1 MANIK
6 CSYAKYNQENPMRTN
21 DFRSLNDTIRGIR
34 GVKSQPAKQQINESV
49 EAVEESTV
57 PAELV
62 EAVTNIIADAET
74 RLGTQFT
81 AEEIAYSTNYILEQ
95 LKATA
100 LVEAVQNYV
109 GFELNE
115 EEIQYLFKSLNEN
128 VGE

>member
-1 MANIK
+1 
-6 CSYAKYNQENPMRTN
+6 MRTN

-57 PAELV
+57 PAKLV

-115 EEIQYLFKSLNEN
+115 EEVQYLLNSLNESI
-128 VGE
+128 GE